1 MTYIAITL
9 HYWGK
14 GTTQKVALKNMR
26 DAGGRTNEKSHGY
39 VIVETDDSNVV
50 IDPIHGGVEVH
61 EGKTATMVVD
71 KRTKKGR
78 P

>member
-14 GTTQKVALKNMR
+14 SLTQAGALRNMR

-39 VIVETDDSNVV
+39 VIVETDDPHVV